1 MKEKILVI
9 CAHPDDEVL
18 GCGGSLL
25 KHRDIKN
32 EINLVFVFEGSSARY
47 DTLNNKKIIKDIQN
61 RENAAKKVSKI
72 LKAKTVTF
80 LNYPN
85 LRFQNTQLLDMTK
98 KIENKIKEINPN
110 IIYTHSNTDLNRDH
124 RLCLEMVVAATRPV
138 LKKNI
143 RTILSFEIPSSTE
156 WSYSSFGKFTPN
168 YFENINNHVKEKIK
182 LMKIYNTETRKVPH
196 PRSVENILSQSR
208 MAGSQCGFSYAER
221 FQVIRI
227 INS

>member
-1 MKEKILVI
+1 M
-9 CAHPDDEVL
+9 
-18 GCGGSLL
+18 
-25 KHRDIKN
+25 
-32 EINLVFVFEGSSARY
+32 
-47 DTLNNKKIIKDIQN
+47 NNKKIIKDIQN

-138 LKKNI
+138 LKK
-143 RTILSFEIPSSTE
+143 TLEQF
-156 WSYSSFGKFTPN
+156 YHLKFHHPQSDL
-168 YFENINNHVKEKIK
+168 FIVWKIHTK
-182 LMKIYNTETRKVPH
+182 L
-196 PRSVENILSQSR
+196 L
-208 MAGSQCGFSYAER
+208 
-221 FQVIRI
+221 
-227 INS
+227 

>member
-124 RLCLEMVVAATRPV
+124 RLCLEMVMTATRPV
-138 LKKNI
+138 LKKLEQFY
-143 RTILSFEIPSSTE
+143 RLKFHPTE
-156 WSYSSFGKFTPN
+156 WSYSSFGSFVPN
-168 YFENINNHVKEKIK
+168 YFENIDYYVKKK
-182 LMKIYNTETRKVPH
+182 L
-196 PRSVENILSQSR
+196 SL
-208 MAGSQCGFSYAER
+208 
-221 FQVIRI
+221 
-227 INS
+227 